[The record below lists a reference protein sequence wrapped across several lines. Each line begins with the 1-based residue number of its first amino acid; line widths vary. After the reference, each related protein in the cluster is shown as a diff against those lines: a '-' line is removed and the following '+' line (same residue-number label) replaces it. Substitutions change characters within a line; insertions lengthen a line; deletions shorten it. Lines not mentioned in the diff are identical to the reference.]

1 MSDREKTPL
10 LVAPEGFVVE
20 RDDRALPPAD
30 YRMPEM
36 RSVSLRVA
44 WPSGS
49 RATAIPT
56 LLFSVFWF
64 GFLAFWYTTAFY
76 TNATWIM
83 FVFPLL
89 HVGAGCWM
97 LYGALVALM
106 NTTRVSIGSGVVDV
120 RSGPMPVRGNARI
133 EAARIAQLFVTRK
146 ERKGQK
152 GGKTTTFA
160 VEAALS
166 GGGRVVVVRSLE
178 SADEAL
184 YLEALLEEALGITP
198 QPVVGEIAR

>member
-1 MSDREKTPL
+1 MSDRERTPL
-10 LVAPEGFVVE
+10 LVAPEGFVIE

-30 YRMPEM
+30 YRMAEV
-36 RSVSLRVA
+36 RSVDLRVA

-49 RATAIPT
+49 RAKAVPG

-64 GFLAFWYTTAFY
+64 GFLAFWYTTAFDS
-76 TNATWIM
+76 NAPWIM

-97 LYGALVALM
+97 LYSALVSLM
-106 NTTRVSIGSGVVDV
+106 NTTRVSIASGIVDV
-120 RSGPMPVRGNARI
+120 RSGPVPVRGNARI
-133 EAARIAQLFVTRK
+133 EAARIAQLFVRK
-146 ERKGQK
+146 ERQGRK

-166 GGGRVVVVRSLE
+166 GGSRVVVVRSLE